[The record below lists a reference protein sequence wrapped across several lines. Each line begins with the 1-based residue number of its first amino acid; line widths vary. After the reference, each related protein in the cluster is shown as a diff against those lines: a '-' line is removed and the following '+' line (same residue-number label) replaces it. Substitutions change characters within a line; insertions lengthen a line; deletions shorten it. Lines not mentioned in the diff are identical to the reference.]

1 MLGVQLLGNERSN
14 ERDDIMPSELSL
26 VVHLLVI
33 ITIYGILSIALNMIM
48 GVTGMFNIGH
58 AAFYG
63 IGAYTSALLAKA
75 GVPWFFAMLAGVFL
89 AGFVAFIIGIP
100 TLRLVGD
107 YLAVVTMGLGE
118 IARAVFKNWIP
129 VTRGPMG
136 LPGIPHA
143 SLLGFKFDRA
153 EEFLL
158 LSAVCLLVMYVIA
171 ERLLHSPFGRVLKGI
186 REDEAAAQALGK
198 NTYRFK
204 MWVLII
210 GSGMAGLAGS
220 LFAHYI
226 TFIDPS
232 SFVMWLTFFIFLI
245 IMLGGLGNNLG
256 AIVATVVFVS
266 MREGLRFVRLP
277 EWLNP
282 AALQQLLFGVLL
294 IVTTIFMPRG
304 LIPERKVIYQRQDSH
319 AEN

>member
-1 MLGVQLLGNERSN
+1 
-14 ERDDIMPSELSL
+14 MPSELSL

-33 ITIYGILSIALNMIM
+33 ITIYSILSIALNLIM
-48 GVTGMFNIGH
+48 GVTGLFNIGH

-75 GVPWFFAMLAGVFL
+75 GVPWVFAMLAGVFL
-89 AGFVAFIIGIP
+89 AGFIAFVIGIP

-118 IARAVFKNWIP
+118 IARAVFKNWISL
-129 VTRGPMG
+129 TRGPMG

-143 SLLGFKFDRA
+143 SLLGFVFDTA
-153 EEFLL
+153 EKFLL
-158 LSAVCLLVMYVIA
+158 LGLVSLLLVYIIA
-171 ERLLHSPFGRVLKGI
+171 ERLLRSPFGRVLKGI
-186 REDEAAAQALGK
+186 REDETAVQALGK

-204 MWVLII
+204 MWALII

-245 IMLGGLGNNLG
+245 IMLGGAGQQPGSHRGHGGFRLVARGI
-256 AIVATVVFVS
+256 AIHQPAGMAEPGRFTTTLVWSVVDHHYHLYAT
-266 MREGLRFVRLP
+266 RFYP
-277 EWLNP
+277 
-282 AALQQLLFGVLL
+282 
-294 IVTTIFMPRG
+294 
-304 LIPERKVIYQRQDSH
+304 
-319 AEN
+319 